1 MAKTG
6 TGKVAQFGTK
16 GYGFI
21 VGSDGNKYFVHQKN
35 IYNKSRLRA
44 GTEVV
49 FNIEAS
55 EKGLIATNV
64 KLKQKTTR
72 KKSSG
77 NNSTLKIFLVISYLI
92 HLVLIYEVFIK

>member
-35 IYNKSRLRA
+35 IYNKSRLKV
-44 GTEVV
+44 GTEVIFKV
-49 FNIEAS
+49 EES
-55 EKGLIATNV
+55 EKGLVATSV
-64 KLKQKTTR
+64 KLKKKAKKTN
-72 KKSSG
+72 
-77 NNSTLKIFLVISYLI
+77 NNSNKTLQIFLIISYLI
-92 HLVLIYEVFIK
+92 HLALIYEIFIK